1 MKKNRMPQS
10 IGLLL
15 SICLVLSFAGCKKA
29 VSAEGGNLLD
39 DLKKETVEKS
49 SSFTKESTMPALT
62 FSFNLF
68 TKNLLCENTL
78 ISPLSVLTSL
88 GMTANGA
95 KSDTLSQM
103 EEVFGMDRQS
113 LNQLLY
119 FYTSKLPQKDK
130 LKVHMANS
138 IWFRDGDRFQIRPEF
153 LQTTINYCDAG
164 IYRSPFDDS
173 TVKDINSWVRERTD
187 GQIPEILNEISSDTV
202 MYLINA
208 LSFDAEWETIY
219 KENEVR
225 QESFHADDGTLQNAD
240 MMYSQE
246 QLYLEDGD
254 AKGFIK
260 KYADGNYAFAAILPP
275 EDLHL
280 SAYLSDLTPDKLREI
295 LENPIETSVQT
306 MMPKFTTEYS
316 VEMSDILKSMG
327 MEHAF
332 DEDLA
337 DLSGLGSAGGNL
349 YINRVLHKAKIEV
362 HERGTKAGAAT
373 AVEINEKSAAIDPP
387 KTVFLDRP
395 FFYIVFDTESYLPL
409 FLGTTLYVK

>member
-1 MKKNRMPQS
+1 MKKIRINQS
-10 IGLLL
+10 LGLLL
-15 SICLVLSFAGCKKA
+15 SMCLVLFFAGCRRA
-29 VSAEGGNLLD
+29 VSAEDGNLLD
-39 DLKKETVEKS
+39 DFNKETVEES
-49 SSFTKESTMPALT
+49 SSFTKEATMPALT
-62 FSFNLF
+62 FSWNLF
-68 TKNLLCENTL
+68 NMNLLCENTL

-95 KSDTLSQM
+95 KGDTLSQM
-103 EEVFGMDRQS
+103 EEVFGIDRES
-113 LNQLLY
+113 LNKMLSL
-119 FYTSKLPQKDK
+119 YTSKLPQKDK
-130 LKVHMANS
+130 LQVHMANS

-153 LQTTINYCDAG
+153 LQTTINYYDAG
-164 IYRSPFDDS
+164 IYRAPFDDD
-173 TVKDINSWVRERTD
+173 TLKEINSWVREHTD
-187 GQIPEILNEISSDTV
+187 GQIPEILDEISTDTI

-208 LSFDAEWETIY
+208 LSFDAEWENIY

-280 SAYLSDLTPDKLREI
+280 SAYLSRMTPDKLRQI
-295 LENPIETSVQT
+295 LENPIETSVQI

-316 VEMSDILKSMG
+316 VEMSEILKSMG

-387 KTVFLDRP
+387 KAVFLDRP
-395 FFYIVFDTESYLPL
+395 FFYLIFDTETYLPL
-409 FLGTTLYVK
+409 FIGTTLYVK